1 MIVQGDIPYTAPDFR
16 YIPYEPQEEIALE
29 IVSELPTFGD
39 RDAVIVW

>member
-1 MIVQGDIPYTAPDFR
+1 MTNQNNLPYTAPDFR